1 MSEKP
6 TIFSFFSGAGFL
18 DLGFE
23 LNGYHIAYVNEV
35 FLPFLEAYRYSR
47 INLKLPEVKYG
58 YENCSIEDCLQ
69 PNKQAKLKDLLKDT
83 RKSSSIVGFIG
94 GPPCPDFS
102 VGGKNRGHEGDNGRL
117 SEIFVEIICQQKP
130 DFFLFENVKGLWQTK
145 KHRQFYEYL
154 KDKIYR
160 SGYIIT
166 EHLINAIEYGV
177 PQDRD
182 RIIMIGFLSDRFSMS
197 INQNKTYELKFPW
210 DDYKSYSRQDVFNLS
225 WPKVHDFKEDSYLD
239 CPNNILQELSV
250 EYWFRKN
257 DVLNH
262 PNAKHHFMPRSG
274 ITRFEVIQEG
284 DDSRKSFK
292 RLHRWRYSPTVCYGN
307 NEVHLHPYKI
317 RRISV
322 AEALALQSLPKEY
335 LFPQNMTLTN
345 MFKAIGNGVPYLA
358 GSAIAQSILVF
369 LNSLQHDQSDMTL
382 KLRDTT
388 EYKQLQLELA
398 LDF

>member
-1 MSEKP
+1 MFDTP

-23 LNGYHIAYVNEV
+23 LNGYRIVYVNEV
-35 FLPFLEAYRYSR
+35 FLPFLEAYQYSR
-47 INLKLPEVKYG
+47 KNLKLPEEKYG
-58 YENCSIEDCLQ
+58 YENCSIEDYLQ
-69 PNKQAKLKDLLKDT
+69 PKNQAKLKDLLQDT
-83 RKSSSIVGFIG
+83 RKSSSLVGFIG

-102 VGGKNRGHEGDNGRL
+102 IGGKNRGHEGDHGRL
-117 SEIFVEIICQQKP
+117 SEIFAEIICQQKP

-154 KDKIYR
+154 KEKFYS
-160 SGYIIT
+160 SGYILT

-182 RIIMIGFLSDRFSMS
+182 RIILIGFLSDIFSVK
-197 INQNKTYELKFPW
+197 INKNKKYELNFPW
-210 DDYKSYSRQDVFNLS
+210 HNLKSYLKEDVLKLD
-225 WPKVHDFKEDSYLD
+225 WPKVHNFEEDSYLD
-239 CPNNILQELSV
+239 CPHNIPQELTV

-274 ITRFEVIQEG
+274 ITRFRVIQEG

-322 AEALALQSLPKEY
+322 AEALALQSLPQEY
-335 LFPQNMTLTN
+335 LLPPNMTLTN
-345 MFKAIGNGVPYLA
+345 MFKTIGNGVPYLA
-358 GSAIAQSILVF
+358 GSAIAKSILFF
-369 LNSLQHDQSDMTL
+369 LESLQNNQLDINL
-382 KLRDTT
+382 KLEETP
-388 EYKQLQLELA
+388 ECKQIQLELA
-398 LDF
+398 LNF